1 MGGTYTDDNKEKKLK
16 RWYKEQWHDIG
27 NENYPVYR
35 PTIKIN
41 NNTPLLVNEINKKD
55 LKEKIKIKQ
64 IIRGEK
70 NLKPFK
76 PK

>member
-16 RWYKEQWHDIG
+16 RWYKEQWRDIG
-27 NENYPVYR
+27 NGKYPVYR

-55 LKEKIKIKQ
+55 F
-64 IIRGEK
+64 
-70 NLKPFK
+70 PS
-76 PK
+76 